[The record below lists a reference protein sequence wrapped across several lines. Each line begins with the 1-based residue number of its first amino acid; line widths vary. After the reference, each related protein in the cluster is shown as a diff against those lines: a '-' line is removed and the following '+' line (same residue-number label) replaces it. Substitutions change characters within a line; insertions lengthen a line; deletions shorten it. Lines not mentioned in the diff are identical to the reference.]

1 MVSSG
6 SNKNL
11 FDPYSILHVGA
22 GVAARGIGLN
32 LGTTMVLHTVFELAE
47 NFYLKQQLS
56 RIFPDASPDS
66 ALNIL
71 GDFLATAAGWYINDV
86 STSDKIN
93 LEWSN
98 LIPGN

>member
-1 MVSSG
+1 MASNSG
-6 SNKNL
+6 L
-11 FDPYSILHVGA
+11 FDPYSIGHMA
-22 GVAARGIGLN
+22 MGVFARGIGLT

-56 RIFPDASPDS
+56 RIFPDSSPDS

-71 GDFLATAAGWYINDV
+71 GDFLATAAGWYINDM
-86 STSDKIN
+86 STSGKVN

-98 LIPGN
+98 LLPGGK